1 MCMSLVSKVDAGKSQ
16 DLREKTLK
24 KKKAES
30 FPRSEIFTENVFN
43 LSST

>member
-1 MCMSLVSKVDAGKSQ
+1 MLERVRIFVKKH
-16 DLREKTLK
+16 KK

-30 FPRSEIFTENVFN
+30 FPRTEIFTENVFN